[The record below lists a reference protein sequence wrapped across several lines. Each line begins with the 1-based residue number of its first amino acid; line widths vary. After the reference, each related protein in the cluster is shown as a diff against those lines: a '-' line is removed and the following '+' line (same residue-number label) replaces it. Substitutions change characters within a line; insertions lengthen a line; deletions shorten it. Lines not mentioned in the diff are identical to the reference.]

1 MKVKALISFGG
12 VVSMTKGEIRKI
24 SKTVAKDLIKAG
36 YVEQV
41 VEEKEEKPKKT
52 TKTSKKTVKTDE
64 KEEKVTKKEEKQKK
78 TSKK

>member
-36 YVEQV
+36 FVEQV
-41 VEEKEEKPKKT
+41 VDEEEE
-52 TKTSKKTVKTDE
+52 
-64 KEEKVTKKEEKQKK
+64 EEKVTKKEEKQKK